1 VVVVVT
7 AAVVN
12 HPRSKKRKSVVNTG
26 IKGRNGRIIVAAA
39 AAAAQMNVGLSTDM
53 SCFYLK

>member
-1 VVVVVT
+1 MVVVT

-26 IKGRNGRIIVAAA
+26 IKGRNGRIVVAAA
-39 AAAAQMNVGLSTDM
+39 AAAAQMNVGLSTDT
-53 SCFYLK
+53 SFFYLK